1 MLVNKKEV
9 KEVRVAEEEEEEEEE
24 VEEEEEEEEEGEEEK
39 DMRASGKEKWEKIM
53 LGWKGTEV
61 VVVVW

>member
-9 KEVRVAEEEEEEEEE
+9 KEVRVAE
-24 VEEEEEEEEEGEEEK
+24 EEEEEEEEEGEEEK

>member
-1 MLVNKKEV
+1 MSKERHWPKKEV
-9 KEVRVAEEEEEEEEE
+9 KEVRVAE
-24 VEEEEEEEEEGEEEK
+24 EEEEEEEEEGEEEK

>member
-9 KEVRVAEEEEEEEEE
+9 KEVRVA
-24 VEEEEEEEEEGEEEK
+24 EEEEEEEGEEEK